1 MRKIAFIFTFL
12 FCLLSFST
20 KAQSTIYFDANW
32 NVTTKDNAVYYRS
45 ISSKKTKQEWIIDY
59 YISGKKAK
67 EVATIKGKEEGKFS
81 MYYESGEL
89 MTDGR
94 YKDGEKDG
102 IWKTYYKNGKIK
114 IIHRKSI
121 FEWLSLKVSA
131 FDAH

>member
-1 MRKIAFIFTFL
+1 MLFTFAA
-12 FCLLSFST
+12 T
-20 KAQSTIYFDANW
+20 AQDKVYFDANW
-32 NVTTKDNAVYYRS
+32 NITDKENAVYYRS

-67 EVATIKGKEEGKFS
+67 EVTTIKGKEEGKFS

-114 IIHRKSI
+114 EKGKYDNG
-121 FEWLSLKVSA
+121 EKVGVWKT
-131 FDAH
+131 FYKND